1 MRKFNTVK
9 IMALGLAACALAA
22 GAFAAEEAELI
33 FDYNLTGKY
42 WDAEKQKVSN
52 YKQQSYLIWNAELGR
67 WDKVLYWRD
76 GAIKKYYV
84 VALPDSSEFNFLDD
98 VEKNVC
104 FSENDVNHAANG
116 FGTARRARGGQLSSL
131 SVTGAGCI
139 PGLFNGTVRVRFN
152 KSLTNKAVKNK
163 VSALDQVIAELE
175 RKGYVDIND

>member
-1 MRKFNTVK
+1 MRKFNTLK

-22 GAFAAEEAELI
+22 GAFAAEDAAPI

-116 FGTARRARGGQLSSL
+116 FGTARWTRGGLLNSL
-131 SVTGAGCI
+131 NITGTFCK
-139 PGLFNGTVRVRFN
+139 PTERNGTLKVRFN
-152 KSLTNKAVKNK
+152 KSLTNKAIKSGKRGLQQVK
-163 VSALDQVIAELE
+163 DELE
-175 RKGYVDIND
+175 RKGYAPTGG